1 MLVGS
6 WYTLKIQ
13 MHKCAPNK
21 KPFYIPTINVFCI
34 NLPTFII
41 GILGELDLKDF

>member
-1 MLVGS
+1 MSVGS
-6 WYTLKIQ
+6 WYTPKIQ

-21 KPFYIPTINVFCI
+21 KHFITVPTINVFWI

-41 GILGELDLKDF
+41 GTLGELDL